1 MERVL
6 RTLDVD
12 GHAVDVVEMVDEDEA
27 WLLLAVDDAVI
38 NADAPLSTGANDD
51 EIRAAVRFWAQRS

>member
-6 RTLDVD
+6 RTMEVD
-12 GHAVDVVEMVDEDEA
+12 GHTVGVVEMVDETDA

-38 NADAPLSTGANDD
+38 NADAPLSTGASDD
-51 EIRAAVRFWAQRS
+51 EIRAAIRSWAQRS